1 VISHPTLE
9 LAMHP
14 LRLALCLLTITSLSA
29 CGLGETA
36 AVASLEAK
44 QAEQLQQQAAQLK
57 QQIEQANAVNEQ
69 RLQNLEK
76 AQQ

>member
-1 VISHPTLE
+1 
-9 LAMHP
+9 MHSF
-14 LRLALCLLTITSLSA
+14 RLVLCLFTLASLSA

-57 QQIEQANAVNEQ
+57 QQIDQANALSQQ
-69 RLQNLEK
+69 RLQNLEN
-76 AQQ
+76 QPQ

>member
-1 VISHPTLE
+1 
-9 LAMHP
+9 MHN
-14 LRLALCLLTITSLSA
+14 LRLALGLLTVASLSA

-57 QQIEQANAVNEQ
+57 QQIEQANAVSQQ
-69 RLQNLEK
+69 RLQNLES
-76 AQQ
+76 QQQ